1 MLILAKSVLSLMI
14 GFLATLFL
22 GVVIVPI
29 LRKKHI
35 GQRVSVYLEDS
46 HKKKDGTPTMGGIIF
61 ILGTFI
67 SILTLLLLDK
77 MEFTPNLFIVLFVFV
92 SYALIGLLDDYLSIK
107 RDTNVGLTAMQKLF
121 LQLIVAVVFFFIY
134 MKSFIIGF
142 SISSFILVYKYKGIL
157 SSLIYVIPSQLI
169 NILIILILGVYTLLF
184 SKYLFKM
191 IFLKDKTVNLGKFF
205 KKYVLVF
212 GICII
217 LCVISSL
224 CEAYLLPSLLKVI
237 IKLFI

>member
-1 MLILAKSVLSLMI
+1 MNKKLNSGLALILPNKKVNLFVIFIVVLGIIS
-14 GFLATLFL
+14 GSLFL
-22 GVVIVPI
+22 MVLNENDKSEVINEISTFMTNINTNNINNLNSFKNSLIEGMI
-29 LRKKHI
+29 L
-35 GQRVSVYLEDS
+35 
-46 HKKKDGTPTMGGIIF
+46 IILSW
-61 ILGTFI
+61 ILGM
-67 SILTLLLLDK
+67 SI
-77 MEFTPNLFIVLFVFV
+77 
-92 SYALIGLLDDYLSIK
+92 IGVIF
-107 RDTNVGLTAMQKLF
+107 N
-121 LQLIVAVVFFFIY
+121 IFFIY
-134 MKSFIIGF
+134 MKSFTIGF
-142 SISSFILVYKYKGIL
+142 SISSFFLVYKYKGIL

-224 CEAYLLPSLLKVI
+224 CEAYLLPSLLKVM

>member
-1 MLILAKSVLSLMI
+1 MNKKLNSGLALILPNKKLNLFVIFIVILGIIS
-14 GFLATLFL
+14 GTLFL
-22 GVVIVPI
+22 MVLNDNDKSEVINEISTFMTNINTNNINNLNSFKNSLIEGMI
-29 LRKKHI
+29 L
-35 GQRVSVYLEDS
+35 
-46 HKKKDGTPTMGGIIF
+46 IILSW
-61 ILGTFI
+61 ILGM
-67 SILTLLLLDK
+67 SI
-77 MEFTPNLFIVLFVFV
+77 
-92 SYALIGLLDDYLSIK
+92 IGVIF
-107 RDTNVGLTAMQKLF
+107 N
-121 LQLIVAVVFFFIY
+121 IFFIY
-134 MKSFIIGF
+134 MKSFTIGF

-217 LCVISSL
+217 LCLVSSL

>member
-1 MLILAKSVLSLMI
+1 MNKKLNSGLALILPNKKLNLFVIFIVVLGIIS
-14 GFLATLFL
+14 GSLFL
-22 GVVIVPI
+22 MVLNENDKSEVINEISTFMANINTNNINNLNSFKNSLIEGMI
-29 LRKKHI
+29 L
-35 GQRVSVYLEDS
+35 
-46 HKKKDGTPTMGGIIF
+46 IILSW
-61 ILGTFI
+61 ILGR
-67 SILTLLLLDK
+67 SI
-77 MEFTPNLFIVLFVFV
+77 
-92 SYALIGLLDDYLSIK
+92 IGVIF
-107 RDTNVGLTAMQKLF
+107 N
-121 LQLIVAVVFFFIY
+121 IFFIY
-134 MKSFIIGF
+134 MKSFTIGF

-157 SSLIYVIPSQLI
+157 SSLIYAIPSQLI

>member
-1 MLILAKSVLSLMI
+1 MNKKLNSGLALILPNKKVNLFVIFIVILGIISGS
-14 GFLATLFL
+14 LFL
-22 GVVIVPI
+22 MVLNDNDKSEVINEISTFMTNINTNNINNFNSFKNSLIEGMI
-29 LRKKHI
+29 L
-35 GQRVSVYLEDS
+35 
-46 HKKKDGTPTMGGIIF
+46 IILSW
-61 ILGTFI
+61 ILGM
-67 SILTLLLLDK
+67 SI
-77 MEFTPNLFIVLFVFV
+77 
-92 SYALIGLLDDYLSIK
+92 IGVIF
-107 RDTNVGLTAMQKLF
+107 N
-121 LQLIVAVVFFFIY
+121 IFFIY

-157 SSLIYVIPSQLI
+157 YSLIYVIPSQLI

-212 GICII
+212 GICIL
-217 LCVISSL
+217 LCLVSSL
-224 CEAYLLPSLLKVI
+224 CEAYLLPSLLKVM

>member
-1 MLILAKSVLSLMI
+1 MNKKLNSGLALILPNKKVNLFVIFIVILGIISGS
-14 GFLATLFL
+14 LFL
-22 GVVIVPI
+22 MVLNDNDKSEVINEISTFMTNINTNNINNFNSFKNSLIEGMI
-29 LRKKHI
+29 L
-35 GQRVSVYLEDS
+35 
-46 HKKKDGTPTMGGIIF
+46 IILSW
-61 ILGTFI
+61 ILGM
-67 SILTLLLLDK
+67 SI
-77 MEFTPNLFIVLFVFV
+77 
-92 SYALIGLLDDYLSIK
+92 IGVIF
-107 RDTNVGLTAMQKLF
+107 N
-121 LQLIVAVVFFFIY
+121 IFFIY

-212 GICII
+212 GICIL
-217 LCVISSL
+217 LCLVSSL
-224 CEAYLLPSLLKVI
+224 CEAYLLPSLLKVM

>member
-1 MLILAKSVLSLMI
+1 MNKKLNSGLALILPNKKVNLFVIFIVILGIISGS
-14 GFLATLFL
+14 LFL
-22 GVVIVPI
+22 MVLNENDKSEVINEISTFMTNINTNNINNLNSFKNSLIEGMI
-29 LRKKHI
+29 L
-35 GQRVSVYLEDS
+35 
-46 HKKKDGTPTMGGIIF
+46 IILSW
-61 ILGTFI
+61 ILGM
-67 SILTLLLLDK
+67 SI
-77 MEFTPNLFIVLFVFV
+77 
-92 SYALIGLLDDYLSIK
+92 IGVIF
-107 RDTNVGLTAMQKLF
+107 N
-121 LQLIVAVVFFFIY
+121 IFFIY
-134 MKSFIIGF
+134 MKSFTIGF

-217 LCVISSL
+217 LCLVSSL

>member
-1 MLILAKSVLSLMI
+1 MNKKLNSGLALILPNKKVNLFVIFIVILGIISGS
-14 GFLATLFL
+14 LFL
-22 GVVIVPI
+22 MVLNENDKSEVINEISTFMANINTNNINNLNSFKNSLIEGMI
-29 LRKKHI
+29 L
-35 GQRVSVYLEDS
+35 
-46 HKKKDGTPTMGGIIF
+46 IILSW
-61 ILGTFI
+61 ILGM
-67 SILTLLLLDK
+67 SI
-77 MEFTPNLFIVLFVFV
+77 
-92 SYALIGLLDDYLSIK
+92 IGVIF
-107 RDTNVGLTAMQKLF
+107 N
-121 LQLIVAVVFFFIY
+121 IFFIY
-134 MKSFIIGF
+134 MKSFTIGF

-191 IFLKDKTVNLGKFF
+191 IFIKDKTVNLGKFF

-224 CEAYLLPSLLKVI
+224 CEAYLLPSLLKVM

>member
-1 MLILAKSVLSLMI
+1 MNKELNSGLALILPNKKVNLFVIFIVILGIISGS
-14 GFLATLFL
+14 LFL
-22 GVVIVPI
+22 MVLNDNDKSEVINEISTFMTNINTNNINNLNSFKNSLIEGMI
-29 LRKKHI
+29 L
-35 GQRVSVYLEDS
+35 
-46 HKKKDGTPTMGGIIF
+46 IILSW
-61 ILGTFI
+61 ILGM
-67 SILTLLLLDK
+67 SI
-77 MEFTPNLFIVLFVFV
+77 
-92 SYALIGLLDDYLSIK
+92 IGVIF
-107 RDTNVGLTAMQKLF
+107 N
-121 LQLIVAVVFFFIY
+121 IFFIY
-134 MKSFIIGF
+134 MKSFTIGF

>member
-1 MLILAKSVLSLMI
+1 MNKKLNSGLALILPNKKVNLFVIFIVILGIISGS
-14 GFLATLFL
+14 LFL
-22 GVVIVPI
+22 MVLNENDKSEVINEISTFMANINTNNINNLNSFKNSLIEGMI
-29 LRKKHI
+29 L
-35 GQRVSVYLEDS
+35 
-46 HKKKDGTPTMGGIIF
+46 IILSW
-61 ILGTFI
+61 ILGM
-67 SILTLLLLDK
+67 SI
-77 MEFTPNLFIVLFVFV
+77 
-92 SYALIGLLDDYLSIK
+92 IGVIF
-107 RDTNVGLTAMQKLF
+107 N
-121 LQLIVAVVFFFIY
+121 IFFIY
-134 MKSFIIGF
+134 MKSFTIGF

-157 SSLIYVIPSQLI
+157 SSLVYTIPSQLI

-217 LCVISSL
+217 LCLVSSL
-224 CEAYLLPSLLKVI
+224 CEAYLVPSLLKVM

>member
-1 MLILAKSVLSLMI
+1 MNKKLNSGLALILPNKKVNLFVIFIVILGIISGS
-14 GFLATLFL
+14 LFL
-22 GVVIVPI
+22 MVLNDNDKSEVINEISTFMTNINTNNINNLSSFKNSLIEGMI
-29 LRKKHI
+29 L
-35 GQRVSVYLEDS
+35 
-46 HKKKDGTPTMGGIIF
+46 IILSW
-61 ILGTFI
+61 ILGM
-67 SILTLLLLDK
+67 SI
-77 MEFTPNLFIVLFVFV
+77 
-92 SYALIGLLDDYLSIK
+92 IGVIF
-107 RDTNVGLTAMQKLF
+107 N
-121 LQLIVAVVFFFIY
+121 IFFIY

-217 LCVISSL
+217 LCVISAL
-224 CEAYLLPSLLKVI
+224 CEAYLLPSLLKVM

>member
-1 MLILAKSVLSLMI
+1 MNKKLNSGLALILPNKKVNLFVIFIVVLGIIS
-14 GFLATLFL
+14 GSLFL
-22 GVVIVPI
+22 MVLNDNDKSEVINEISTFMTNINTNNINNLNSFKNSLIEGMI
-29 LRKKHI
+29 L
-35 GQRVSVYLEDS
+35 
-46 HKKKDGTPTMGGIIF
+46 IILSW
-61 ILGTFI
+61 ILGM
-67 SILTLLLLDK
+67 SI
-77 MEFTPNLFIVLFVFV
+77 
-92 SYALIGLLDDYLSIK
+92 IGVIF
-107 RDTNVGLTAMQKLF
+107 N
-121 LQLIVAVVFFFIY
+121 IFFIY

-157 SSLIYVIPSQLI
+157 SSLVYTVPSQLI

-212 GICII
+212 GICIL
-217 LCVISSL
+217 LCLVSSL
-224 CEAYLLPSLLKVI
+224 CEAYLLPSLLKVM

>member
-1 MLILAKSVLSLMI
+1 MNKKLNSGLALILPNKKVNLFVIFIVILGIISGS
-14 GFLATLFL
+14 LFL
-22 GVVIVPI
+22 MVLNDNDKSEVINEISTFMTNINTNNINNLNSFKNSLIEGMI
-29 LRKKHI
+29 L
-35 GQRVSVYLEDS
+35 
-46 HKKKDGTPTMGGIIF
+46 IILSW
-61 ILGTFI
+61 ILGM
-67 SILTLLLLDK
+67 SI
-77 MEFTPNLFIVLFVFV
+77 
-92 SYALIGLLDDYLSIK
+92 IGVIF
-107 RDTNVGLTAMQKLF
+107 N
-121 LQLIVAVVFFFIY
+121 IFFIY

-217 LCVISSL
+217 LYLVSSL
-224 CEAYLLPSLLKVI
+224 CEAYLLPSLLKVM

>member
-1 MLILAKSVLSLMI
+1 MNKKLNSGLALILPNKKVNLFVIFIVILGIISGS
-14 GFLATLFL
+14 LFL
-22 GVVIVPI
+22 MVLNENDKSEVINEISTFMTNINTNNINNLNSFKNSLIEGMI
-29 LRKKHI
+29 L
-35 GQRVSVYLEDS
+35 
-46 HKKKDGTPTMGGIIF
+46 IILSW
-61 ILGTFI
+61 ILGM
-67 SILTLLLLDK
+67 SI
-77 MEFTPNLFIVLFVFV
+77 
-92 SYALIGLLDDYLSIK
+92 IGVIF
-107 RDTNVGLTAMQKLF
+107 N
-121 LQLIVAVVFFFIY
+121 IFFIY
-134 MKSFIIGF
+134 MKSFTIGF

-191 IFLKDKTVNLGKFF
+191 IFFKDKTVNLGKFF

-217 LCVISSL
+217 LCVISAL

>member
-1 MLILAKSVLSLMI
+1 MNKKLNSGLALILPNKKLNLFVIFIVVLGIIS
-14 GFLATLFL
+14 GSLFL
-22 GVVIVPI
+22 MVLNENDKSEVINEISTFMANINTNNINNLNSFKNSLIEGMILIILSWIRGMSIIGV
-29 LRKKHI
+29 
-35 GQRVSVYLEDS
+35 
-46 HKKKDGTPTMGGIIF
+46 IF
-61 ILGTFI
+61 NI
-67 SILTLLLLDK
+67 
-77 MEFTPNLFIVLFVFV
+77 
-92 SYALIGLLDDYLSIK
+92 
-107 RDTNVGLTAMQKLF
+107 
-121 LQLIVAVVFFFIY
+121 FFIY
-134 MKSFIIGF
+134 MKSFTIGF

-224 CEAYLLPSLLKVI
+224 CEAYLLPSLLKVM

>member
-1 MLILAKSVLSLMI
+1 MNKKLNSGLALILPNKKVNLFVIFIVILGIIS
-14 GFLATLFL
+14 GTLFL
-22 GVVIVPI
+22 MVLNENDKSEVINEIGTFMTNINTNNINNLNSFKNSLIEGMI
-29 LRKKHI
+29 L
-35 GQRVSVYLEDS
+35 
-46 HKKKDGTPTMGGIIF
+46 IILSW
-61 ILGTFI
+61 ILGM
-67 SILTLLLLDK
+67 SI
-77 MEFTPNLFIVLFVFV
+77 
-92 SYALIGLLDDYLSIK
+92 IGVIF
-107 RDTNVGLTAMQKLF
+107 N
-121 LQLIVAVVFFFIY
+121 IFFIY

-157 SSLIYVIPSQLI
+157 SSLVYTVPSQLI

-191 IFLKDKTVNLGKFF
+191 IFIKDKTVNLGKFF

-217 LCVISSL
+217 LCLVSSL
-224 CEAYLLPSLLKVI
+224 CEAYLLPSLLKVM

>member
-1 MLILAKSVLSLMI
+1 MNKKLNSGLALILPNKKVNLFVIFIVVLGIIS
-14 GFLATLFL
+14 GSLFL
-22 GVVIVPI
+22 MVLNENDKSEVINEISTFMANINTNNINNFNSFKNSLIEGMI
-29 LRKKHI
+29 L
-35 GQRVSVYLEDS
+35 
-46 HKKKDGTPTMGGIIF
+46 IILSW
-61 ILGTFI
+61 ILGM
-67 SILTLLLLDK
+67 SI
-77 MEFTPNLFIVLFVFV
+77 
-92 SYALIGLLDDYLSIK
+92 IGVIF
-107 RDTNVGLTAMQKLF
+107 N
-121 LQLIVAVVFFFIY
+121 IFFIY
-134 MKSFIIGF
+134 MKSFTIGF

-157 SSLIYVIPSQLI
+157 SSLVYTVPSQLI

-217 LCVISSL
+217 LCVISAL
-224 CEAYLLPSLLKVI
+224 CEAYLLPSLLKVM

>member
-1 MLILAKSVLSLMI
+1 MNKKLNSGLALILPNKKVNLFVIFIVVLGIIS
-14 GFLATLFL
+14 GSLFL
-22 GVVIVPI
+22 MVLNENDKSEVINEISSFMANINTNNINNLNSFKNSLIEGMI
-29 LRKKHI
+29 L
-35 GQRVSVYLEDS
+35 
-46 HKKKDGTPTMGGIIF
+46 IILSW
-61 ILGTFI
+61 ILGM
-67 SILTLLLLDK
+67 SI
-77 MEFTPNLFIVLFVFV
+77 
-92 SYALIGLLDDYLSIK
+92 IGVIF
-107 RDTNVGLTAMQKLF
+107 N
-121 LQLIVAVVFFFIY
+121 IFFIY
-134 MKSFIIGF
+134 MKSFTIGF

-217 LCVISSL
+217 LCLVSSL

>member
-1 MLILAKSVLSLMI
+1 MNKKLNSGLALILPNKKVNLFVIFIVILGIISGS
-14 GFLATLFL
+14 LFL
-22 GVVIVPI
+22 MVLNENDKSEVINEISTFMANINTNNINNFNSFKNSLIEGMI
-29 LRKKHI
+29 L
-35 GQRVSVYLEDS
+35 
-46 HKKKDGTPTMGGIIF
+46 IILSW
-61 ILGTFI
+61 ILGM
-67 SILTLLLLDK
+67 SI
-77 MEFTPNLFIVLFVFV
+77 
-92 SYALIGLLDDYLSIK
+92 IGVIF
-107 RDTNVGLTAMQKLF
+107 N
-121 LQLIVAVVFFFIY
+121 IFFIY
-134 MKSFIIGF
+134 MKSFTIGF

-217 LCVISSL
+217 LCLVSSL

>member
-1 MLILAKSVLSLMI
+1 MNKKLNSGLALILPNKKVNLFVIFIVVLGIIS
-14 GFLATLFL
+14 GSLFL
-22 GVVIVPI
+22 MVLNENDKSEVINEISTFMANINTNNINNFNSFKNSLIEGMI
-29 LRKKHI
+29 L
-35 GQRVSVYLEDS
+35 
-46 HKKKDGTPTMGGIIF
+46 IILSW
-61 ILGTFI
+61 ILGM
-67 SILTLLLLDK
+67 SI
-77 MEFTPNLFIVLFVFV
+77 
-92 SYALIGLLDDYLSIK
+92 IGVIF
-107 RDTNVGLTAMQKLF
+107 N
-121 LQLIVAVVFFFIY
+121 IFFIY
-134 MKSFIIGF
+134 MKSFTIGF

-191 IFLKDKTVNLGKFF
+191 IFFKDKTVNLGKFF

-224 CEAYLLPSLLKVI
+224 CEAYLLPSLLKVM

>member
-1 MLILAKSVLSLMI
+1 MNKKLNSGLALILPNKKVNLFVIFIVVLGIIS
-14 GFLATLFL
+14 GSLFL
-22 GVVIVPI
+22 MVLNENDKSEVINEISTFMTNINTNNINNLNSFKNSLIEGMI
-29 LRKKHI
+29 L
-35 GQRVSVYLEDS
+35 
-46 HKKKDGTPTMGGIIF
+46 IILSW
-61 ILGTFI
+61 ILGM
-67 SILTLLLLDK
+67 SI
-77 MEFTPNLFIVLFVFV
+77 
-92 SYALIGLLDDYLSIK
+92 IGVIF
-107 RDTNVGLTAMQKLF
+107 N
-121 LQLIVAVVFFFIY
+121 IFFIY
-134 MKSFIIGF
+134 MKSFTIGF

-157 SSLIYVIPSQLI
+157 SSLVYTVPSQLI

-224 CEAYLLPSLLKVI
+224 CEAYLLPSLLKVM

>member
-1 MLILAKSVLSLMI
+1 MNKKLNSGLALILPNKKVNLFVIFIVILGIISGS
-14 GFLATLFL
+14 LFL
-22 GVVIVPI
+22 MVLNENDKSEVINEISTFMANINTNNINNFNSFKNSLIEGMI
-29 LRKKHI
+29 L
-35 GQRVSVYLEDS
+35 
-46 HKKKDGTPTMGGIIF
+46 IILSW
-61 ILGTFI
+61 ILGM
-67 SILTLLLLDK
+67 SI
-77 MEFTPNLFIVLFVFV
+77 
-92 SYALIGLLDDYLSIK
+92 
-107 RDTNVGLTAMQKLF
+107 VGVIF
-121 LQLIVAVVFFFIY
+121 NIFFIY
-134 MKSFIIGF
+134 MKSFTIGF

-224 CEAYLLPSLLKVI
+224 CEAYLLPSLLKVM

>member
-1 MLILAKSVLSLMI
+1 MNKKLNSGLALILPNKKVNLFVIFIVILGIISGS
-14 GFLATLFL
+14 LFL
-22 GVVIVPI
+22 MVLNDNDKSEVINEISTFMSNINTNNINNLNSFKNSLIEGMI
-29 LRKKHI
+29 L
-35 GQRVSVYLEDS
+35 
-46 HKKKDGTPTMGGIIF
+46 IILSW
-61 ILGTFI
+61 ILGM
-67 SILTLLLLDK
+67 SI
-77 MEFTPNLFIVLFVFV
+77 
-92 SYALIGLLDDYLSIK
+92 IGVIF
-107 RDTNVGLTAMQKLF
+107 N
-121 LQLIVAVVFFFIY
+121 IFFIY

-157 SSLIYVIPSQLI
+157 SSLVYTVPSQLI

-217 LCVISSL
+217 LCLVSSL
-224 CEAYLLPSLLKVI
+224 CEAYLLPSLLKVM

>member
-1 MLILAKSVLSLMI
+1 MNKKLNSGLALILPNKKVNLFVIFIVILGIISGS
-14 GFLATLFL
+14 LFL
-22 GVVIVPI
+22 MVLNENDKSEVINEISTFMTNINTNNINNLNSFKNSLIEGMI
-29 LRKKHI
+29 L
-35 GQRVSVYLEDS
+35 
-46 HKKKDGTPTMGGIIF
+46 IILSW
-61 ILGTFI
+61 ILGM
-67 SILTLLLLDK
+67 SI
-77 MEFTPNLFIVLFVFV
+77 
-92 SYALIGLLDDYLSIK
+92 IGVIF
-107 RDTNVGLTAMQKLF
+107 N
-121 LQLIVAVVFFFIY
+121 IFFIY

-212 GICII
+212 GICIL

-224 CEAYLLPSLLKVI
+224 CEAYLLPSLLKVM

>member
-1 MLILAKSVLSLMI
+1 MNKKLNSGLALILPNKKVNLFVIFIVILGIIS
-14 GFLATLFL
+14 GTLFL
-22 GVVIVPI
+22 MVLNENDKSEVINEIGTFMTNINTNNINNLNSFKNSLIEGMI
-29 LRKKHI
+29 L
-35 GQRVSVYLEDS
+35 
-46 HKKKDGTPTMGGIIF
+46 IILSW
-61 ILGTFI
+61 ILGM
-67 SILTLLLLDK
+67 SI
-77 MEFTPNLFIVLFVFV
+77 
-92 SYALIGLLDDYLSIK
+92 IGVIF
-107 RDTNVGLTAMQKLF
+107 N
-121 LQLIVAVVFFFIY
+121 IFFIY

-217 LCVISSL
+217 LCLVSSL

>member
-1 MLILAKSVLSLMI
+1 MNKKLNSGLALILPNKKVNLFVIFIVILGIISGS
-14 GFLATLFL
+14 LFL
-22 GVVIVPI
+22 MVLNENDKSEVINEISTFMANINTNNINNFNSFKNSLIEGMI
-29 LRKKHI
+29 L
-35 GQRVSVYLEDS
+35 
-46 HKKKDGTPTMGGIIF
+46 IILSW
-61 ILGTFI
+61 ILGM
-67 SILTLLLLDK
+67 SI
-77 MEFTPNLFIVLFVFV
+77 
-92 SYALIGLLDDYLSIK
+92 IGVIF
-107 RDTNVGLTAMQKLF
+107 N
-121 LQLIVAVVFFFIY
+121 IFFIY
-134 MKSFIIGF
+134 MKSFTIGF

>member
-1 MLILAKSVLSLMI
+1 MNKKLNSGLALILPNKKVNLFVIFIVVLGIIS
-14 GFLATLFL
+14 GSLFL
-22 GVVIVPI
+22 MVLNENDKSEVINEISTFMANINTNNINNFNSFKNSLIEGMI
-29 LRKKHI
+29 L
-35 GQRVSVYLEDS
+35 
-46 HKKKDGTPTMGGIIF
+46 IILSW
-61 ILGTFI
+61 ILGM
-67 SILTLLLLDK
+67 SI
-77 MEFTPNLFIVLFVFV
+77 
-92 SYALIGLLDDYLSIK
+92 IGVIF
-107 RDTNVGLTAMQKLF
+107 N
-121 LQLIVAVVFFFIY
+121 IFFIY
-134 MKSFIIGF
+134 MKSFTIGF

-157 SSLIYVIPSQLI
+157 SSLVYTVPSQLI

-217 LCVISSL
+217 LCVISAL
-224 CEAYLLPSLLKVI
+224 CEAYLLPSILKVM

>member
-1 MLILAKSVLSLMI
+1 MNKKLNSGLALILPNKKVNLFVIFIVILGIISGS
-14 GFLATLFL
+14 LFL
-22 GVVIVPI
+22 MVLNDNDKSEVINEISTFMTNINTNNINNLNSFKNSLIEGMI
-29 LRKKHI
+29 L
-35 GQRVSVYLEDS
+35 
-46 HKKKDGTPTMGGIIF
+46 IILSW
-61 ILGTFI
+61 ILGM
-67 SILTLLLLDK
+67 SI
-77 MEFTPNLFIVLFVFV
+77 
-92 SYALIGLLDDYLSIK
+92 IGVIF
-107 RDTNVGLTAMQKLF
+107 N
-121 LQLIVAVVFFFIY
+121 IFFIY

-142 SISSFILVYKYKGIL
+142 SISSFVLVYKYKGIL

-212 GICII
+212 GICIL
-217 LCVISSL
+217 LCLVSAL
-224 CEAYLLPSLLKVI
+224 CEAYLLPSLLKVM

>member
-1 MLILAKSVLSLMI
+1 MNKKLNSGLALILPNKKVNLFVIFIVVLGIIS
-14 GFLATLFL
+14 GSLFL
-22 GVVIVPI
+22 MVLNENDKSEVINEISTFMANINTNNINNLNSFKNSLIEGMI
-29 LRKKHI
+29 L
-35 GQRVSVYLEDS
+35 
-46 HKKKDGTPTMGGIIF
+46 IILSW
-61 ILGTFI
+61 ILGM
-67 SILTLLLLDK
+67 SI
-77 MEFTPNLFIVLFVFV
+77 
-92 SYALIGLLDDYLSIK
+92 IGVIF
-107 RDTNVGLTAMQKLF
+107 N
-121 LQLIVAVVFFFIY
+121 IFFIY
-134 MKSFIIGF
+134 MKSFTIGF

-157 SSLIYVIPSQLI
+157 SSLVYTVPSQLI

-217 LCVISSL
+217 LCLVSSL
-224 CEAYLLPSLLKVI
+224 CEAYLLPSLLKVM

>member
-1 MLILAKSVLSLMI
+1 MNKKLNSGLALILPNKKVNLFVIFIVILGIISGS
-14 GFLATLFL
+14 LFL
-22 GVVIVPI
+22 MVLNENDKSEVINEISTFMANINTNNINNLNSFKNSLIEGMI
-29 LRKKHI
+29 L
-35 GQRVSVYLEDS
+35 
-46 HKKKDGTPTMGGIIF
+46 IILSW
-61 ILGTFI
+61 ILGM
-67 SILTLLLLDK
+67 SI
-77 MEFTPNLFIVLFVFV
+77 
-92 SYALIGLLDDYLSIK
+92 IGVIF
-107 RDTNVGLTAMQKLF
+107 N
-121 LQLIVAVVFFFIY
+121 IFFIY
-134 MKSFIIGF
+134 MKSFTIGF

-191 IFLKDKTVNLGKFF
+191 IFFKDKTVNLGKFF

-224 CEAYLLPSLLKVI
+224 CEAYLLPSLLKVM

>member
-1 MLILAKSVLSLMI
+1 MNKKLNSGLALILPNKKVNLFVIFIVILGIISGS
-14 GFLATLFL
+14 LFL
-22 GVVIVPI
+22 MVLNDNDKSEVINEISTFMTNINTNNINNLNSFKNSLIEGMI
-29 LRKKHI
+29 L
-35 GQRVSVYLEDS
+35 
-46 HKKKDGTPTMGGIIF
+46 IILSW
-61 ILGTFI
+61 ILGM
-67 SILTLLLLDK
+67 SI
-77 MEFTPNLFIVLFVFV
+77 
-92 SYALIGLLDDYLSIK
+92 IGVIF
-107 RDTNVGLTAMQKLF
+107 N
-121 LQLIVAVVFFFIY
+121 IFFIY

-142 SISSFILVYKYKGIL
+142 SISSFVLVYKYKGIL

-217 LCVISSL
+217 LCVISAL
-224 CEAYLLPSLLKVI
+224 CEAYLLPSLLKVM

>member
-1 MLILAKSVLSLMI
+1 MNKKLNSGLALILPNKKVNLFVIFIVILGIISGS
-14 GFLATLFL
+14 LFL
-22 GVVIVPI
+22 MVLNENDKSEVINEISTFMTNINTNNINNLNSFKNSLIEGMI
-29 LRKKHI
+29 L
-35 GQRVSVYLEDS
+35 
-46 HKKKDGTPTMGGIIF
+46 IILSW
-61 ILGTFI
+61 ILGM
-67 SILTLLLLDK
+67 SI
-77 MEFTPNLFIVLFVFV
+77 
-92 SYALIGLLDDYLSIK
+92 IGVIF
-107 RDTNVGLTAMQKLF
+107 N
-121 LQLIVAVVFFFIY
+121 IFFIY
-134 MKSFIIGF
+134 MKSFTIGF

-157 SSLIYVIPSQLI
+157 SSLVYTIPSQLI

-217 LCVISSL
+217 LCVISAL

>member
-1 MLILAKSVLSLMI
+1 MNKKLNSGLALILPNKKVNLFVIFIVVLGIIS
-14 GFLATLFL
+14 GSLFL
-22 GVVIVPI
+22 MVLNDNDKSEVINEISTFMANINTNNINNLNSFKNSLIEGMI
-29 LRKKHI
+29 L
-35 GQRVSVYLEDS
+35 
-46 HKKKDGTPTMGGIIF
+46 IILSW
-61 ILGTFI
+61 ILGM
-67 SILTLLLLDK
+67 SI
-77 MEFTPNLFIVLFVFV
+77 
-92 SYALIGLLDDYLSIK
+92 IGVIF
-107 RDTNVGLTAMQKLF
+107 N
-121 LQLIVAVVFFFIY
+121 IFFIY

-191 IFLKDKTVNLGKFF
+191 IFIKDKTVNLGKFF

-217 LCVISSL
+217 LCLVSSL
-224 CEAYLLPSLLKVI
+224 CEAYLLPSLLKVM

>member
-1 MLILAKSVLSLMI
+1 MNKKLNSGLALILPNKKVNLFVIFIVILGIISGS
-14 GFLATLFL
+14 LFL
-22 GVVIVPI
+22 MVLNDNDKSEVINEISTFMTNINTNNINNLNSFKNSLIEGMI
-29 LRKKHI
+29 L
-35 GQRVSVYLEDS
+35 
-46 HKKKDGTPTMGGIIF
+46 IILSW
-61 ILGTFI
+61 ILGM
-67 SILTLLLLDK
+67 SI
-77 MEFTPNLFIVLFVFV
+77 
-92 SYALIGLLDDYLSIK
+92 IGVIF
-107 RDTNVGLTAMQKLF
+107 N
-121 LQLIVAVVFFFIY
+121 IFFIY
-134 MKSFIIGF
+134 MKSFTIGF
-142 SISSFILVYKYKGIL
+142 SISSFVLVYKYKGIL

-217 LCVISSL
+217 LCVISAL
-224 CEAYLLPSLLKVI
+224 CEAYLVPSLLKVM